1 MYRYGNGQ
9 ISLSDFQQPMGMCL
23 REDNRWVKKAQLLPW
38 EKIEAKY
45 ASFFPSATGNVAKP
59 LQLALGAC
67 LIQREYGYSDE
78 EIVLQI
84 QENPYLQYFCGY
96 AGYDGSKPPFDPSS
110 MVHFRKRLTPEIL
123 VEINEM
129 VIQAAEKKDDQN
141 NNAGGSGNSGTIAA
155 VPTAKMTRKAIS
167 TKEVRGTL
175 PQSCSGRQNLP
186 KPRESPLLQRAGD
199 PAVRPCSGKT
209 QERRGTEQGP
219 GLPGR
224 MRAGRS
230 RTQIQPGK
238 AEMWN
243 GSGDGE
249 AGRYSCACGCSVHS
263 AAESAKD
270 SEHFLQFLNWLLGYL
285 QPCEKLRVVQ

>member
-9 ISLSDFQQPMGMCL
+9 ISLSDFQQPMGMCQ

-38 EKIEAKY
+38 DKIEAKY
-45 ASFFPSATGNVAKP
+45 A
-59 LQLALGAC
+59 
-67 LIQREYGYSDE
+67 
-78 EIVLQI
+78 
-84 QENPYLQYFCGY
+84 
-96 AGYDGSKPPFDPSS
+96 GYDDSKPPFDPSS

-129 VIQAAEKKDDQN
+129 VIQVAEKKDDQN
-141 NNAGGSGNSGTIAA
+141 NNADDGGNSGAIAA
-155 VPTAKMTRKAIS
+155 VPTAKMTCKAIS
-167 TKEVRGTL
+167 TKEARGTL

-186 KPRESPLLQRAGD
+186 KPRESPLLQRAGG
-199 PAVRPCSGKT
+199 PAVRPCAGKT

-230 RTQIQPGK
+230 RAQIQPGK

-249 AGRYSCACGCSVHS
+249 AGRYSCACGCPVHS

-270 SEHFLQFLNWLLGYL
+270 SACFLQFLDRLLGFL
-285 QPCEKLRVVQ
+285 QPCEKLWFVQ